1 MSVSFNSQL
10 FFKIALKKIKH
21 QLLPSRC
28 SLCLEPLLLAQDLYC
43 LNCETSLPYID
54 QACVRCSEPLPHSST
69 CPNCQKNPPY
79 FSRCIALC
87 DYQYPISTALKN
99 IKQTLHAPETKK
111 LSALLAKRLKR
122 AYRAQTLP
130 SIVIPI
136 PAHPL
141 KILRRGFN
149 QSALIAHRLCC
160 ELSMTHLHQNVCYRT
175 KLGKPQK
182 SQNRAQRLKLLSD
195 NFAVRNADLI
205 EGKSLAIV
213 DDIITTGATANA
225 LSKCRVQAG
234 AKSVD
239 LWCIA
244 KTSWH
249 NHSSSI
255 KI

>member
-1 MSVSFNSQL
+1 MSVSFKSQL

-43 LNCETSLPYID
+43 LNCEISLPYID
-54 QACVRCSEPLPHSST
+54 QACARCSEPLPHPGT

-111 LSALLAKRLKR
+111 LTALLAKRLKR
-122 AYRAQTLP
+122 AYRVNTLP
-130 SIVIPI
+130 SMVIPI
-136 PAHPL
+136 PIHPI

-149 QSALIAHRLCC
+149 QSALIAHHLCS
-160 ELSMTHLHQNVCYRT
+160 ELTRTHLHQNICYRT
-175 KLGKPQK
+175 QLSKPQK
-182 SQNRAQRLKLLSD
+182 SQNRAQRLKLLSHT
-195 NFAVRNADLI
+195 FAVRNSDLI
-205 EGKSLAIV
+205 QGKSLAIV

-225 LSKCRVQAG
+225 VSKCLIQAG

-249 NHSSSI
+249 NQSSSI

>member
-10 FFKIALKKIKH
+10 FFKIALKKLKH
-21 QLLPSRC
+21 QFLPSRC
-28 SLCLEPLLLAQDLYC
+28 SLCLEPLLLAQELYC
-43 LNCETSLPYID
+43 LNCEASLPYID

-122 AYRAQTLP
+122 VYRAQTLP

-149 QSALIAHRLCC
+149 QSALIAHRLCS
-160 ELSMTHLHQNVCYRT
+160 ELSMTHLHQGICYRT
-175 KLGKPQK
+175 QLGKPQK
-182 SQNRAQRLKLLSD
+182 TQNRAQRLKLLSHT
-195 NFAVRNADLI
+195 FAVRNSDLI

-213 DDIITTGATANA
+213 DDITTTGATANA
-225 LSKCRVQAG
+225 LSKCLVEAG

-249 NHSSSI
+249 NQSSSI

>member
-1 MSVSFNSQL
+1 MSVLFNSQL
-10 FFKIALKKIKH
+10 FLKIALKKLKNH
-21 QLLPSRC
+21 LLPSRC
-28 SLCLEPLLLAQDLYC
+28 SLCLEPLLIAQDLYC

-54 QACVRCSEPLPHSST
+54 QACVRCSEPLPHLGT
-69 CPNCQKNPPY
+69 CPSCQKNPPY
-79 FSRCIALC
+79 FSRCITLC

-111 LSALLAKRLKR
+111 LSALLVKRLKR
-122 AYRAQTLP
+122 AYRVQALP

-136 PAHPL
+136 PLHPL
-141 KILRRGFN
+141 KILSRGFN
-149 QSALIAHRLCC
+149 QSALIAHHLCS
-160 ELSMTHLHQNVCYRT
+160 ELTMTHLHQNICYRT
-175 KLGKPQK
+175 QLGKAQK
-182 SQNRAQRLKLLSD
+182 TQNRAQRLKLLS
-195 NFAVRNADLI
+195 NTFAVRNSDLI
-205 EGKSLAIV
+205 QGKSLAIV

-225 LSKCRVQAG
+225 LSRRLMQAG

-249 NHSSSI
+249 NQSSSI

>member
-1 MSVSFNSQL
+1 
-10 FFKIALKKIKH
+10 
-21 QLLPSRC
+21 
-28 SLCLEPLLLAQDLYC
+28 
-43 LNCETSLPYID
+43 
-54 QACVRCSEPLPHSST
+54 
-69 CPNCQKNPPY
+69 
-79 FSRCIALC
+79 
-87 DYQYPISTALKN
+87 
-99 IKQTLHAPETKK
+99 
-111 LSALLAKRLKR
+111 
-122 AYRAQTLP
+122 
-130 SIVIPI
+130 
-136 PAHPL
+136 
-141 KILRRGFN
+141 
-149 QSALIAHRLCC
+149 
-160 ELSMTHLHQNVCYRT
+160 MTHLHQNVCYRT

-225 LSKCRVQAG
+225 LSKCLVQAG

-249 NHSSSI
+249 NQSSSI

>member
-10 FFKIALKKIKH
+10 FLKIGLKKLKH

-28 SLCLEPLLLAQDLYC
+28 TLCLEPLSLAQDLYC
-43 LNCETSLPYID
+43 LNCETGLPYID
-54 QACVRCSEPLPHSST
+54 QACVRCSEPLPKKGI
-69 CPNCQKNPPY
+69 CPNCQKYPPY
-79 FSRCIALC
+79 FSQCIALC

-99 IKQTLHAPETKK
+99 IKQRLHAPETKK

-122 AYRAQTLP
+122 AYRAQTMP
-130 SIVIPI
+130 RIVIPI

-141 KILRRGFN
+141 KFLRRGFN
-149 QSALIAHRLCC
+149 QSALIAHRLCS
-160 ELSMTHLHQNVCYRT
+160 ELGMTHLHQNICYRT
-175 KLGKPQK
+175 QLGKPQK
-182 SQNRAQRLKLLSD
+182 SQNRAQRLKLLSST
-195 NFAVRNADLI
+195 FSVRNLNLI
-205 EGKSLAIV
+205 QGESLAIV

-225 LSKCRVQAG
+225 VSKCLIQAG

-249 NHSSSI
+249 NQSSSI

>member
-1 MSVSFNSQL
+1 MSVSFKSQL
-10 FFKIALKKIKH
+10 FFKIALRKIKH

-28 SLCLEPLLLAQDLYC
+28 SLCLEPLLLAQDLFC
-43 LNCETSLPYID
+43 LSCETSLPYID
-54 QACVRCSEPLPHSST
+54 QACVRCSEPLPHSGT

-122 AYRAQTLP
+122 AYRAHTLP

-136 PAHPL
+136 PVHPL
-141 KILRRGFN
+141 KILGRGFN
-149 QSALIAHRLCC
+149 QSALIAHHLCS
-160 ELSMTHLHQNVCYRT
+160 ELSMTHLHQNICYRT
-175 KLGKPQK
+175 QMGKPQK
-182 SQNRAQRLKLLSD
+182 SQNRAQRLKLLSHT
-195 NFAVRNADLI
+195 FAVRNSDLI
-205 EGKSLAIV
+205 QGKSLAIV
-213 DDIITTGATANA
+213 DDITTTGATANA
-225 LSKCRVQAG
+225 VSKCLKHAG